1 MRAVLFLYVGLY
13 IRNPVSV
20 YLFLLL
26 FIFRLFIFLRPT
38 EYHGGTCRKIEFE
51 PSLSIAGQKRV
62 EVGQVAEAV
71 IIQSVSAECRRGSVQ
86 NHVVGSLRHHEAVI
100 RIRTGI
106 AEVKDKYEVI
116 TAIGQYLVAI
126 VMPDFRHGRF
136 LDIFLL
142 ADNIQ
147 HRLVEVT

>member
-38 EYHGGTCRKIEFE
+38 EYHGRTCRKIEFE
-51 PSLSIAGQKRV
+51 PSFSIAGQKRV

-71 IIQSVSAECRRGSVQ
+71 IIQSVSAECRRVSVQ
-86 NHVVGSLRHHEAVI
+86 NHVVGS
-100 RIRTGI
+100 
-106 AEVKDKYEVI
+106 
-116 TAIGQYLVAI
+116 
-126 VMPDFRHGRF
+126 
-136 LDIFLL
+136 
-142 ADNIQ
+142 
-147 HRLVEVT
+147 